1 MEGPLV
7 TFDEFVSARL
17 DALVRYASV
26 VTWDPHLAEDISQ
39 NVLVKVS
46 TRWARIGQL
55 DGPET
60 YVKRM
65 IVNEFLSWRR
75 PLSTRT
81 VPLSRELLDAT
92 LQRVPDPS
100 TSRDERD
107 AMLRLIAVLPASL
120 VTT

>member
-46 TRWARIGQL
+46 ARSARIGQL